1 MNLREN
7 PFVIFMLGWKAYLVI
22 IVLAILGL
30 SGSAGVIPMA
40 DALSLSIIGSVMVL
54 MLGRIIIRLIVY
66 RSSE

>member
-22 IVLAILGL
+22 LILAILGL
-30 SGSAGVIPMA
+30 SGSAGVISMP
-40 DALSLSIIGSVMVL
+40 DSLSLSIIVSVMVL

-66 RSSE
+66 RRSE